1 MPTLRLRTELPVS
14 AAEAFAWHERPGAL
28 QRLSPPFAPA
38 KVEQPPTSLA
48 TGTRVIL
55 RVGAGP
61 IQPRWVAEH
70 VTYDPPHE
78 FRDVQ
83 RSGPFAAWDHRHLF
97 EDLPGGGSALTDL
110 VEYRLPLGALGQAI
124 AGREIQRQ
132 LTRRFEFRHRRTA
145 GDLAVHAGMK
155 GPPMKVAI
163 TGASGMIGSALSAFL
178 TTGGHE
184 VLPLVRREA
193 GPGEIRW
200 DPDAGTVDTQAL
212 RGVDAVVHLAAEP
225 LRPRRTTDEMRA
237 RLRDSRVNG
246 TRTIAT
252 ALATMDDGPR
262 VLVSASGANWYGD
275 RGDTEVT
282 ERDGPGSGDM
292 LGEIAKD
299 WEDATEPARAAGIRV
314 VTLRTGV
321 VLDRAATILKVL
333 GTLTRLGAAAPIG
346 TGRQYWPWVSIDDT
360 VGLYH
365 LALTDSSL
373 EGPLNVGSPNPAT
386 NEEFT
391 RTLAHV
397 LRRPVIPIKVPSFVP
412 RLLLGDETA
421 DSLLFTSIRMLPERA
436 VAAGYT
442 FRYPTLDDALR
453 DLYGR

>member
-28 QRLSPPFAPA
+28 QRLSPPFSPA
-38 KVEQPPTSLA
+38 RIEQPPTSLA
-48 TGTRVIL
+48 AGTRVIL
-55 RVGAGP
+55 RVGLGP
-61 IQPRWVAEH
+61 VQPRWVAEH

-97 EDLPGGGSALTDL
+97 ADLPGGRSALTDI
-110 VEYRLPLGALGQAI
+110 VHYRLPLNLLSEPLVGARMHRHIL
-124 AGREIQRQ
+124 R
-132 LTRRFEFRHRRTA
+132 TFEFRHRRTA
-145 GDLAVHAGMK
+145 GDLAVHAATK

-163 TGASGMIGSALSAFL
+163 SGASGLIGTALSAFL

-184 VLPLVRREA
+184 VLPLVRRA
-193 GPGEIRW
+193 PQSGEIRW
-200 DPDAGTVDTQAL
+200 DPDGGTVDTDAL

-225 LRPRRTTDEMRA
+225 LQPRRMSDEKRA

-252 ALATMDDGPR
+252 AMASMDDGPG

-275 RGDTEVT
+275 RGGDELTEH
-282 ERDGPGSGDM
+282 DGPGSGD
-292 LGEIAKD
+292 LLCEIAKE

-314 VTLRTGV
+314 VTIRTGI
-321 VLDRAATILKVL
+321 VLDRAATVLKVL

-346 TGRQYWPWVSIDDT
+346 SGRQYWPWVSIDDT
-360 VGLYH
+360 IGMYH
-365 LALTDSSL
+365 LALTTPAL
-373 EGPLNVGSPNPAT
+373 EGPLNVGSPNPVT

-397 LRRPVIPIKVPSFVP
+397 LRRPVIPIKVPALVP
-412 RLLLGDETA
+412 RLILGTQTA
-421 DSLLFTSIRMLPERA
+421 QSLLFTSLRMLPERA
-436 VAAGYT
+436 LAAGYT
-442 FRYPTLDDALR
+442 FRYPTLEGALR